1 MVITSRLESGPSPYK
16 LSGSVFAARSRC
28 LHTLC
33 GRETLCCVVQHKESS
48 ERRLAGRLG
57 SVTRM
62 VADPSVDYSG
72 DLT

>member
-28 LHTLC
+28 LPTLC
-33 GRETLCCVVQHKESS
+33 GRATLCCVVHKESS

-62 VADPSVDYSG
+62 VADPSVDYSE